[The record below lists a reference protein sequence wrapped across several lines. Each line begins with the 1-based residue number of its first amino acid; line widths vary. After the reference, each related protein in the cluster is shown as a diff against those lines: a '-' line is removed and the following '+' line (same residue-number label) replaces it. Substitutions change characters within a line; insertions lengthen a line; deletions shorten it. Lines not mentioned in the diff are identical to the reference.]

1 MSISVTLLALALVGG
16 QTAHPRVVTAQS
28 PSPERSCIAPER
40 TGTFRLLALSAKG
53 NEPSTA
59 ILMLENIE
67 GCLEVTFVS
76 GSTGPAIIE
85 GVSVS
90 GDTLSGSLR
99 LSTGK
104 AKVSFKFSD
113 KTVDGSIVEGR
124 RVWKLEGR
132 RTS

>member
-99 LSTGK
+99 LSAARLRTGRSCL
-104 AKVSFKFSD
+104 ARLYSTSQSPSD
-113 KTVDGSIVEGR
+113 FR
-124 RVWKLEGR
+124 
-132 RTS
+132 